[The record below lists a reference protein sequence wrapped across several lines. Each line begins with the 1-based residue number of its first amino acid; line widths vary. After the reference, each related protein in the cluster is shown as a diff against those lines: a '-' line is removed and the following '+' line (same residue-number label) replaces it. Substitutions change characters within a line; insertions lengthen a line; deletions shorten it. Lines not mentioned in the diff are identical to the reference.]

1 MEGGNGTLSTVVFVC
16 YTLTTTF
23 ILLST
28 LVAILTLGFH
38 ETCSAIEQQKNDFE
52 VIDYMWRSL
61 KLSLGFSESAK
72 RKENSKQSSRKIKFS
87 RTSFHRVALRL
98 VSTSSID
105 YDEDCYFD
113 ELDAKMEQMVDLAQ
127 SLD

>member
-61 KLSLGFSESAK
+61 KLTLGFSGSAK
-72 RKENSKQSSRKIKFS
+72 RKENAKPPSRKIEFS
-87 RTSFHRVALRL
+87 RKRFHRMALRL
-98 VSTSSID
+98 VATSSID
-105 YDEDCYFD
+105 YDEDRHFD
-113 ELDAKMEQMVDLAQ
+113 ELDAKMEQMVDLAR